1 MATVPTPLLYEQID
15 PAQCRVISFPSLIW
29 VFGGAIGQ
37 NTMRD
42 VFWANTLQPQRE
54 EAWLPNLKRPEDF
67 EDWWAFSGYTDI
79 LLFERDACLL
89 AKIVVLFAE
98 SPGSYAELGAF
109 ALDNA
114 IVSKLLVIIPSKFR
128 EGDKQKSFL
137 TLGPLARVENTDQD
151 AVCVVGPDDASK
163 LEPHDIDSIFSS
175 ISQKFSKQRD
185 STHSL
190 NVNDLSHRLLMM
202 ADVVDL
208 LIVVHESHVQIEL
221 HKMGLPVI
229 DRDEMRRHAKLLNFL
244 GFIHLRERG
253 HDRFLVRIQNSIP
266 LASYTAVRGHKFDRL
281 NFKIRRQE
289 FVDSDARLRSMLER
303 PK

>member
-1 MATVPTPLLYEQID
+1 
-15 PAQCRVISFPSLIW
+15 
-29 VFGGAIGQ
+29 
-37 NTMRD
+37 MRD
-42 VFWANTLQPQRE
+42 VFWENTLQPQRR

-109 ALDNA
+109 ALDHA
-114 IVSKLLVIIPSKFR
+114 IVNKLLVIIPSKFR

-137 TLGPLARVENTDQD
+137 TLGPLTRIENTDQD
-151 AVCVVGPDDASK
+151 AVCVVGPDDASQ
-163 LEPHDIDSIFSS
+163 LESHDIESIFSS
-175 ISQKFSKQRD
+175 ITQKFSKQKD
-185 STHSL
+185 ATHAL

-202 ADVVDL
+202 ADVVDV
-208 LIVVHESHVQIEL
+208 LIVANESEIQAEL
-221 HKMGLPVI
+221 HKMGLPVVDKEEI
-229 DRDEMRRHAKLLNFL
+229 RRHGKLLNFL

-253 HDRFLVRIQNSIP
+253 HDRFLVRIQDSVP
-266 LASYTAVRGHKFDRL
+266 LASYTALKGHKFDRL

-289 FVDSDARLRSMLER
+289 YVANDARLRSMLDK